1 MVLIHFLI
9 CALWLSAR
17 DVKTLKIRK
26 SNLLLAILSLA
37 PLVNWNQLKFAILNL
52 SLYLLIFSLT
62 QGAIGFGDVRL
73 SFLLGMYIGVEAS
86 GFADLV
92 VANFLGWSSAAI
104 YILVYKRKFPLC
116 AGFRVAF
123 APHLFLGVALWWVI

>member
-37 PLVNWNQLKFAILNL
+37 PLVNWNQLKLAILNL

-62 QGAIGFGDVRL
+62 QGAIGFGDVWRRTY
-73 SFLLGMYIGVEAS
+73 LLGIGGGSGVEE
-86 GFADLV
+86 
-92 VANFLGWSSAAI
+92 
-104 YILVYKRKFPLC
+104 
-116 AGFRVAF
+116 
-123 APHLFLGVALWWVI
+123 ALS